1 MVGWHHRLDGHEFE
15 YTPGDSEGQGS
26 LACCSPWGRRESDTT
41 EQLSSNREL
50 DSVSPHRA
58 VLMAGRDSVSAQ
70 DAAPDGEG
78 AGTPPILAPQPHGH
92 LSWGFNPPQLA
103 SASFEGPVWGHLG
116 GGGIAPPGE
125 VCTLPCCPPVGL
137 SILGRVPGC
146 ARRPGVAW
154 FRTTKSSFSPA

>member
-1 MVGWHHRLDGHEFE
+1 M
-15 YTPGDSEGQGS
+15 
-26 LACCSPWGRRESDTT
+26 ACCSPWGRRESDTT

-58 VLMAGRDSVSAQ
+58 VLMAGRDSVGAQDAGTQCPSHRAVLTAGRDSVGAQ

-116 GGGIAPPGE
+116 GGGTAPPGE